1 MNKRNKK
8 YIVRL
13 SKAEQKELKQL
24 TKKGKVAAY
33 KIKHANILLEA
44 DVNGA
49 NREDKEIAQ
58 IFHCHVNTV
67 ENVRKR
73 LVERGLEAALDRKPQ
88 ERPSRSKKLDG
99 EKEARLIAM
108 SCSKPPEGR
117 DRWTLKMLSDKMI
130 ALEIVDSISP
140 ETVRQTLKKTN

>member
-1 MNKRNKK
+1 MNKK

-13 SKAEQKELKQL
+13 SKAEQKELKGL
-24 TKKGKVAAY
+24 TQKGKAAAY

-49 NREDKEIAQ
+49 NREDKEIAK

-73 LVERGLEAALDRKPQ
+73 LVERGLEAALERKSQ
-88 ERPSRSKKLDG
+88 DKPSRRRKLDG
-99 EKEARLIAM
+99 AKEARLIAM

-117 DRWTLKMLSDKMI
+117 DRWTLKMLANGMI
-130 ALEIVDSISP
+130 ALEVVDTVST
-140 ETVRQTLKKTN
+140 ETIRKTLKKTN

>member
-1 MNKRNKK
+1 MNKK

-13 SKAEQKELKQL
+13 SKNEQKELKEL
-24 TKKGKVAAY
+24 TKKGKATAY

-49 NREDKEIAQ
+49 NREDKEIAK

-73 LVERGLEAALDRKPQ
+73 LVKYGLEAALERKPQ
-88 ERPSRSKKLDG
+88 DKPSRRRKLDG

-108 SCSKPPEGR
+108 SCSKAPEGR
-117 DRWTLKMLSDKMI
+117 DRWTLKMLADNMI
-130 ALEIVDSISP
+130 ALEIVDTVST
-140 ETVRQTLKKTN
+140 ETIRKTLKKTN